1 MAAAEKKIPEG
12 SGQEPHTDEVQRR
25 IDFVEKATGRKVV
38 LFQNEWTPASRRA
51 AALAAQIAYGFEAD
65 PKNLPQ
71 LKDRSELI
79 GLLGLEAQ
87 TPFKPMPCPLFG
99 ERLDK
104 ALAYIRECF
113 KLNTVTGTDRDL
125 AIAFVKWAKENAQ

>member
-1 MAAAEKKIPEG
+1 MAAEEKKIPEG

-87 TPFKPMPCPLFG
+87 TPFKPVPWPLFG
-99 ERLDK
+99 ARRDK
-104 ALAYIRECF
+104 PLAHTRECF